1 MTLPSPRPRRRG
13 PACESSVAGS
23 PGARPPSRLPFV
35 TDAPRLP
42 MFALLVALVGL
53 VAPASATA
61 ADASTVRDSL
71 THYYVRQ
78 DAAAIDRLYRTKA
91 RTREDRLLC
100 LYRLYP
106 MTLDERYLADVPSED
121 GVTSAR
127 ELALISA
134 LWAYRASSGPA
145 WRLPTYGRRS
155 ERILERA
162 LARDPAEPYA
172 LLVRGQGLYY
182 KPGLFGGDVAAA
194 QRTFEQLRQRVGG
207 RGVPGLHPFEAEVW
221 IWMAVRRQD
230 ESAGAQLR
238 QRLLARNPPSMFRQF
253 LIDPP

>member
-1 MTLPSPRPRRRG
+1 M
-13 PACESSVAGS
+13 
-23 PGARPPSRLPFV
+23 

-42 MFALLVALVGL
+42 MLALLVALVGL
-53 VAPASATA
+53 ATPAHATT

-71 THYYVRQ
+71 TYYYVRQ
-78 DAAAIDRLYRTKA
+78 DADAIDRLYRTKA

-106 MTLDERYLADVPSED
+106 MTLDEGYIADVPSEE

-182 KPGLFGGDVAAA
+182 KPGIFGGDVAQA
-194 QRTFEQLRQRVGG
+194 QRTFEQLRQRVTG
-207 RGVPGLHPFEAEVW
+207 RGIPGLHPFEAEVW

-230 ESAGAQLR
+230 EAAGTRLR
-238 QRLLARNPPSMFRQF
+238 ERLLAQRPPSMFRQF

>member
-1 MTLPSPRPRRRG
+1 ML
-13 PACESSVAGS
+13 
-23 PGARPPSRLPFV
+23 L
-35 TDAPRLP
+35 
-42 MFALLVALVGL
+42 LLVALVGL
-53 VAPASATA
+53 ATP

-78 DAAAIDRLYRTKA
+78 DIEAVDRLYRTKA

-106 MTLDERYLADVPSED
+106 MTLDERYLADIPSED

-155 ERILERA
+155 ERILDRA
-162 LARDPAEPYA
+162 LARDPTEPYA

-182 KPGLFGGDVAAA
+182 KPGIFGGDVAAA
-194 QRTFEQLRQRVGG
+194 QRTFERLRQRVSG

-221 IWMAVRRQD
+221 IWMALRRQD
-230 ESAGAQLR
+230 EAAGARLR
-238 QRLLARNPPSMFRQF
+238 QRLLAQNPPSMFRQF
-253 LIDPP
+253 LVDPP

>member
-1 MTLPSPRPRRRG
+1 M
-13 PACESSVAGS
+13 
-23 PGARPPSRLPFV
+23 
-35 TDAPRLP
+35 TDAPRPVML
-42 MFALLVALVGL
+42 ALLVALVGL
-53 VAPASATA
+53 ALPAHATA
-61 ADASTVRDSL
+61 ADAPTSTVRDSL
-71 THYYVRQ
+71 TYYYVRQ
-78 DAAAIDRLYRTKA
+78 DAGAIDRLYRTKA

-106 MTLDERYLADVPSED
+106 MTLDERYIAEVPSEE

-182 KPGLFGGDVAAA
+182 KPGIFGGDVAAA
-194 QRTFEQLRQRVGG
+194 QRTFEQLRQRVSG
-207 RGVPGLHPFEAEVW
+207 RGIPGLHPFEAEVW

-230 ESAGAQLR
+230 EAAGAALR
-238 QRLLARNPPSMFRQF
+238 QRLLAQGPPSMFRQF